1 MQTHTPTE
9 RATVPTDPTDTAIF
23 DDLNPT
29 DVFDF
34 DALRNETPQ
43 WDGERTPTA
52 PWDPCILCSR
62 PVRTDRPFH
71 EIGLYGDHLAV
82 AHEVLTDEM
91 QNHPLWSGAFT
102 IGPHCRRKLPKRFVW
117 RVKR

>member
-9 RATVPTDPTDTAIF
+9 RATVPTDTAIF
-23 DDLNPT
+23 DNLPPD

-34 DALRNETPQ
+34 DALRSETPQ
-43 WDGERTPTA
+43 WDGERTPNA

-62 PVRTDRPFH
+62 PVRTDRQFYQVA
-71 EIGLYGDHLAV
+71 LDGDERAV
-82 AHEVLTDEM
+82 AVDVITDEM
-91 QNHPLWSGAFT
+91 ENHPHWLGSFT

-117 RVKR
+117 PVKR